1 VRRASG
7 FTLIEFMVAFVI
19 VGIVAAVAISTY
31 QNHIIRANRSAAEQF
46 MLTIADRQTQYLLD
60 ARSYAPSIG
69 GGGLNLTPPTTV
81 ANNYTVA
88 IALTAGPPPGYLI
101 TATPIGRQAGDGGL
115 TLDST
120 GQKLPAD
127 KW

>member
-1 VRRASG
+1 
-7 FTLIEFMVAFVI
+7 MVAFVI